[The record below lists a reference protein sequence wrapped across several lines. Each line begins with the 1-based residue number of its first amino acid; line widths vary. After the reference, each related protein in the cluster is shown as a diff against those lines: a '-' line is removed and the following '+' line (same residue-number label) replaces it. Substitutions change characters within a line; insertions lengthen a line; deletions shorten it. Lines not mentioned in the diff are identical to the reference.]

1 LKYIVLLGDGMA
13 DYPLEVLDGKTPLE
27 YAHTP
32 NMDLIAKTGTLG
44 RIDTIP
50 SGFIPGSD
58 VANLSVLGYDSQKY
72 YTGRGPL
79 EAANMG
85 LKLNPADMAFRCNLV
100 TLKEN
105 GAPAMQDFTS
115 GHISSEEA
123 RHIITDLQNRL
134 GSDEF
139 QFFPGVGY
147 RHLLVWRNCRYDAI
161 QTTPPHDI
169 IGRAITSYLPAGE
182 GAQSL
187 LNLMQRA
194 KEILFQ
200 HAVNKDRLS
209 SSKKPANAIW
219 PWGQGRAPQLLKFT
233 QKYELKG
240 GMISAVDLLNG
251 IGVCTGLEVIPVKGA
266 TGYTNT
272 NYIGKARKALD
283 SLNHLDFIFVH
294 VEAPDEMGHEGNI
307 DGKIQAIEDFDEKVV
322 GTILNEVNAVGPFR
336 LMVLC
341 DHPTPIVLK
350 SHAADP
356 SPFAVLSFTE
366 GENLRSGLNFE
377 EKSAIKTNILVSPG
391 HLLMD
396 FFMGN
401 WRAFIEGKSR

>member
-1 LKYIVLLGDGMA
+1 MKYIVLLGDGMA
-13 DYPLEVLDGKTPLE
+13 DYRLAELDGKTPLE
-27 YAHTP
+27 FAKTP

-58 VANLSVLGYDSQKY
+58 VANLSVLGYDSKKY
-72 YTGRGPL
+72 HTGRGPL

-85 LKLNPADMAFRCNLV
+85 LKLNSADMTFRCNLV

-105 GAPAMQDFTS
+105 GAPSMQDFTS

-123 RHIITDLQNRL
+123 KYLITDLQNRL

-147 RHLLVWRNCRYDAI
+147 RHLLVWRNCRYDTI

-169 IGRAITSYLPAGE
+169 TEKTISNYLPAGE

-187 LNLMQRA
+187 LKLMQQA

-200 HAVNKDRLS
+200 HPVNIDRLS
-209 SSKKPANAIW
+209 ASKKPANAIW

-233 QKYELKG
+233 QKYELNG

-251 IGVCTGLEVIPVKGA
+251 IGVCAGLEVIHVEGA
-266 TGYTNT
+266 TGYINT

-322 GTILNEVNAVGPFR
+322 GTILSGVNAVGPFR

-341 DHPTPIVLK
+341 DHPTPIALK
-350 SHAADP
+350 THAADP
-356 SPFAVLSFTE
+356 SPFAVLSSTKS
-366 GENLRSGLNFE
+366 ENLQRGLNFE
-377 EKSAIKTNILVSPG
+377 EKSAAKTNILVSPG

-396 FFMGN
+396 FFIGN
-401 WRAFIEGKSR
+401 WRAFIEDKSR